1 LASWRG
7 DRRRIEETAMDPS
20 QTIEKLNDLIGL
32 DYDAVGAYDAA
43 IHRID
48 VESIRARL
56 AEFREDH
63 RRHIRDLSAQVRQLG
78 GTPREHAD
86 AKGFILKGFTAVTS
100 MMGNEAAL
108 RAMQGN
114 EKLTNSSYGNALRE
128 NWPESVRHIIERNHH
143 DEQRHLAY
151 IEDALRN
158 RIWETGGVHP

>member
-1 LASWRG
+1 
-7 DRRRIEETAMDPS
+7 MDPS
-20 QTIEKLNDLIGL
+20 QIIEKLNHLIQL
-32 DYDAVGAYDAA
+32 DFDAVGAYDAA

-48 VESIRARL
+48 VESIRTRL
-56 AEFREDH
+56 AEFQDDH
-63 RRHIRDLSAQVRQLG
+63 RRHISELSGLVRARG
-78 GTPREHAD
+78 GVPMERPD

-114 EKLTNSSYGNALRE
+114 EKLTNSSYANALRE
-128 NWPESVRHIIERNHH
+128 NWPPDVRDVIERNHR

-158 RIWETGGVHP
+158 RIWEQSGAHV

>member
-1 LASWRG
+1 
-7 DRRRIEETAMDPS
+7 MDPS
-20 QTIEKLNDLIGL
+20 QMIEKLNALIGL
-32 DYDAVGAYDAA
+32 DFDAVGAYDAA

-48 VESIRARL
+48 VESIRSRL
-56 AEFREDH
+56 GEFRADH
-63 RRHIRDLSAQVRQLG
+63 LRHIQDLSAQVRQLG
-78 GTPREHAD
+78 GVPRERPD

-114 EKLTNSSYGNALRE
+114 EKLTNTSYGNALRE
-128 NWPESVRHIIERNHH
+128 NWPAPLRDIIERNYQ

-158 RIWETGGVHP
+158 RIWEHTASHP

>member
-1 LASWRG
+1 
-7 DRRRIEETAMDPS
+7 MDPS
-20 QTIEKLNDLIGL
+20 QTIEKLNELIHLDL
-32 DYDAVGAYDAA
+32 DAVGAYDAA

-48 VESIRARL
+48 VESIRAQLRV
-56 AEFREDH
+56 FQEDH
-63 RRHIRDLSAQVRQLG
+63 RRHVAELSALVRNLG
-78 GTPREHAD
+78 GMPPDRPD

-114 EKLTNSSYGNALRE
+114 EKLTNTSYANALRE
-128 NWPESVRHIIERNHH
+128 NWPPAIRELIERNHH

-158 RIWETGGVHP
+158 RIWEHGGAHV

>member
-1 LASWRG
+1 
-7 DRRRIEETAMDPS
+7 MDPS
-20 QTIEKLNDLIGL
+20 QIIDRLNDLLRL
-32 DYDAVGAYDAA
+32 DRDAVGAYDAA

-48 VESIRARL
+48 VESIRASLRSFKDDHL
-56 AEFREDH
+56 RHIAELSEQV
-63 RRHIRDLSAQVRQLG
+63 RRHG
-78 GTPREHAD
+78 GVPAEHPD

-114 EKLTNSSYGNALRE
+114 EKLTNTSYANALRE
-128 NWPESVRHIIERNHH
+128 NWPPPIREVIERNYR

-158 RIWETGGVHP
+158 RIWEQGGAHA